1 MGKFREKA
9 RRLYEKNQALCGKLN
24 RSQKFY
30 YFGFVFGLLAA
41 FWCVTP
47 FSQIFLSV
55 FIAAGL
61 LLTCGVASDI
71 LIVYRKVWETNIG
84 KGLILVIYAAAT
96 NFAYALSSQ
105 IVNEIVTFESSKL
118 IYSINLVAVMLLP
131 LFVLAFTYLVFAVIF
146 IFGQF
151 YMLMIAHAEQFKTD
165 ECLKHIIPE
174 KIESYAF
181 RTFFVRFF
189 VFPSVL
195 GFYWSISGHAMPAYG
210 NFVENTTKAFIYNLE
225 AKKFSRCKLSKG
237 QKVIEVNDKEIVV
250 VEKLSG
256 GYLFSPQ
263 VCSPILT
270 PNKKLNKDAEKNS
283 APVG

>member
-1 MGKFREKA
+1 MGEFREKA
-9 RRLYEKNQALCGKLN
+9 RRLYEKNQALCNKLN
-24 RSQKFY
+24 RSQKLY
-30 YFGFVFGLLAA
+30 YFGFIFGLLAA
-41 FWCVTP
+41 FWYATP
-47 FSQIFLSV
+47 FSEIFLSV

-71 LIVYRKVWETNIG
+71 LIVYKKVWGTNIG

-118 IYSINLVAVMLLP
+118 IYSTNLVAVMLLP
-131 LFVLAFTYLVFAVIF
+131 LFVLAFTYLIFAVIF

-151 YMLMIAHAEQFKTD
+151 YILIIAHAEQFKTD

-174 KIESYAF
+174 KIENYAF
-181 RTFFVRFF
+181 RTFLVRFF

-210 NFVENTTKAFIYNLE
+210 NFVEDTTKAFIYNLE
-225 AKKFSRCKLSKG
+225 AKKFSRCELSKG
-237 QKVIEVNDKEIVV
+237 QKAIEINDKEIVV
-250 VEKLSG
+250 VEKLSE

-263 VCSPILT
+263 ICSPTLK
-270 PNKKLNKDAEKNS
+270 PNKNAEKDS
-283 APVG
+283 AFVS

>member
-9 RRLYEKNQALCGKLN
+9 RRFYERNQALCSKLN

-30 YFGFVFGLLAA
+30 YFGFIFALLAV
-41 FWCVTP
+41 FWYVTP
-47 FSQIFLSV
+47 FSEIFLSV

-71 LIVYRKVWETNIG
+71 LIVYKKVWETNIG
-84 KGLILVIYAAAT
+84 KGLILVIYAAST

-151 YMLMIAHAEQFKTD
+151 YMLIIEHAEQLKTD

-181 RTFFVRFF
+181 RTFLVRFF

-225 AKKFSRCKLSKG
+225 AKKFSRCELSKG
-237 QKVIEVNDKEIVV
+237 KKIIEINDKEIVV

-263 VCSPILT
+263 ICSPALK
-270 PNKKLNKDAEKNS
+270 PNKRRNKYTEKDS
-283 APVG
+283 APVS

>member
-1 MGKFREKA
+1 MGRFREKA
-9 RRLYEKNQALCGKLN
+9 KRIYDKNQALCGKLN

-41 FWCVTP
+41 FWYITP
-47 FSQIFLSV
+47 FSEIFLSV

-71 LIVYRKVWETNIG
+71 LIVYKKVWESNVG

-105 IVNEIVTFESSKL
+105 IVNEILTFESSKL

-131 LFVLAFTYLVFAVIF
+131 LFALVFTYLVFAVIF

-151 YMLMIAHAEQFKTD
+151 YMLIIAHAEQLKTD

-174 KIESYAF
+174 NIEFYAF
-181 RTFFVRFF
+181 KTFLVRFF

-195 GFYWSISGHAMPAYG
+195 GFYWSISGHAMPAYT
-210 NFVENTTKAFIYNLE
+210 NFVEHTTKAFIYNLE
-225 AKKFSRCKLSKG
+225 AKKFSRCELSKG
-237 QKVIEVNDKEIVV
+237 QKVIEINDKEIVI
-250 VEKLSG
+250 VEKLNG
-256 GYLFSPQ
+256 TYLFTPKI
-263 VCSPILT
+263 CSPTLK

-283 APVG
+283 APVS

>member
-105 IVNEIVTFESSKL
+105 IVNEIVTFESS
-118 IYSINLVAVMLLP
+118 NLRSL
-131 LFVLAFTYLVFAVIF
+131 YI
-146 IFGQF
+146 Q
-151 YMLMIAHAEQFKTD
+151 
-165 ECLKHIIPE
+165 
-174 KIESYAF
+174 
-181 RTFFVRFF
+181 
-189 VFPSVL
+189 
-195 GFYWSISGHAMPAYG
+195 
-210 NFVENTTKAFIYNLE
+210 
-225 AKKFSRCKLSKG
+225 
-237 QKVIEVNDKEIVV
+237 
-250 VEKLSG
+250 
-256 GYLFSPQ
+256 
-263 VCSPILT
+263 
-270 PNKKLNKDAEKNS
+270 
-283 APVG
+283 